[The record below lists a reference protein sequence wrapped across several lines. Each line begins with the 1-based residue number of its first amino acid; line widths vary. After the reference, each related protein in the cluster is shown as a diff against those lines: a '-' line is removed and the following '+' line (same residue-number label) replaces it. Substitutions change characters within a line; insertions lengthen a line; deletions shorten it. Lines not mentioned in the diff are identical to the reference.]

1 MARGVSSIQAALD
14 EVDAAISK
22 AVVAQSYSVG
32 GRSKSNQSLD
42 VLNKRRDKLQMQL
55 DRASGASP
63 MLMRGVPKG
72 LH

>member
-1 MARGVSSIQAALD
+1 MARSASSIQAALA

-22 AVVAQSYSVG
+22 AVEAQAYSVG

-42 VLNKRRDKLQMQL
+42 VLNKRRDQLQQQL
-55 DRASGASP
+55 DRATGASP

-72 LH
+72 LR